1 MPLANFGPLMWPQ
14 TDRECA
20 HRKISKILI
29 LNCLPNTNTNIIM
42 MIIIIIIITTTIIII
57 IIAAATL
64 AMVTL
69 FLI

>member
-29 LNCLPNTNTNIIM
+29 LNCLPNTNIIM
-42 MIIIIIIITTTIIII
+42 MIIFIIIITTTIIII